1 MEFEMFT
8 KKFSLEEARRLSP
21 LALAF
26 VGDGV
31 FELIV
36 RSFLVSQNT
45 DMSAHKLHLS
55 AITYVKA
62 HEQSELVK
70 SIMDILTEE
79 ELTLYKRGRNTK
91 SSTVPKNADVQEYRA
106 ATGFEALIGFLYLTD
121 QTKRIQEILKN
132 ILIS

>member
-1 MEFEMFT
+1 MEFELLR
-8 KKFSLEEARRLSP
+8 KKFSIDEARRLSP

-36 RSFLVSQNT
+36 RSYLVSQNT
-45 DMSAHKLHLS
+45 EMSAHKLHLS

-62 HEQSELVK
+62 HEQSEIMK
-70 SIMDILTEE
+70 SIMDVLMEE
-79 ELTLYKRGRNTK
+79 ELALYKRGRNTK
-91 SSTVPKNADVQEYRA
+91 SSTIPKNAVVQEYRT

-121 QTKRIQEILKN
+121 QNERIQEILKN
-132 ILIS
+132 ILTL